1 MGGQVGETWPRGRRA
16 GCPLPPDRRDQA
28 SVPLRQTDECG
39 SHLLAVRGTVPQSRP
54 AGTCSKKAVQE
65 PWPPPA
71 PAPPSARSVR
81 PSVGIV
87 AALRTA
93 DRHGPRGRAS
103 LAGGTRR
110 LRQLW
115 GSPGDVEDFPPQP
128 SAGWRC
134 EQRCHP
140 LSRGQHGVPRLSH
153 ATSPPLATS
162 AAGTMGSE
170 PSGEARALSPA
181 PWSSFR
187 CAPAWGGGPPPPE
200 ATVTAASPGFVTQT
214 QGQRRLDR
222 WTPPDGPGLLELRW
236 PPGRRAGSGRRRR
249 CWMPGWAHTGPRL
262 VTGASSPGLCVCEG
276 KPGAMKTRGSASPG
290 RTAR

>member
-1 MGGQVGETWPRGRRA
+1 MGGQVGETRPRGRRA

-54 AGTCSKKAVQE
+54 AGTCSKKAVRE
-65 PWPPPA
+65 PWPRPP
-71 PAPPSARSVR
+71 PPR
-81 PSVGIV
+81 PVPGPGPSIV

-93 DRHGPRGRAS
+93 DRHGPRGRAP

-115 GSPGDVEDFPPQP
+115 GSPGEVGDFPPQP

-140 LSRGQHGVPRLSH
+140 LSRGQHGVPGLSH

-162 AAGTMGSE
+162 AAGAMGSE
-170 PSGEARALSPA
+170 PSGEARALSPPRGA
-181 PWSSFR
+181 PSA
-187 CAPAWGGGPPPPE
+187 APLRGVEGRPLRRPP
-200 ATVTAASPGFVTQT
+200 
-214 QGQRRLDR
+214 
-222 WTPPDGPGLLELRW
+222 
-236 PPGRRAGSGRRRR
+236 
-249 CWMPGWAHTGPRL
+249 
-262 VTGASSPGLCVCEG
+262 
-276 KPGAMKTRGSASPG
+276 
-290 RTAR
+290 